1 MVVIS
6 LVLVGVCAL
15 LRQRRKRVGHKAARW
30 LAGRERS
37 QPPRDGTG
45 TGTGTDTDMELDR
58 LVEHAEEFDAA
69 PEEEAGA
76 GDGAR
81 ARASEA

>member
-45 TGTGTDTDMELDR
+45 TGTDTDMELDR

-69 PEEEAGA
+69 PEEEAAA